1 MENLDSNLGNQD
13 LNPIPEAERTWTWL
27 DYTALWVGMAHN
39 IPTWLMAGGLIASGL
54 TWWQAILIIALGNFI
69 VLVPIVLNSHPGTKY
84 GIPFPIIVRASFG
97 IRGANIATIVRGAI
111 AAVWFGI
118 QVQIGGQALKLI
130 FIRLFPALDARFPSE
145 LLGQS
150 LLDWE
155 CFAVFLVL
163 NLWILLHGMA
173 ALRKFERWAA
183 PSVLVLAVILFGWA
197 WQKAGGL
204 GPVIS
209 APVKPP
215 SDFGHL
221 VLTSL
226 MSVVAFWATLS
237 LNASDF
243 TRFARSQRDQVI
255 GQALG
260 LPTTMIIFSL
270 LGVLTTSATAVIFGS
285 VIWDAVGL
293 IQKLPS
299 TWLVVVCLIAVVL
312 ATLSV
317 NVAANLVS
325 AAYDISNLA
334 PRKLSMWRGALIAA
348 VLGTVIMPWRLLAS
362 AHVYIFDWLGTVA
375 IALAPV
381 AGIIIADYW
390 LVRKCKLSVP
400 DLYKVDGAYKYTGG
414 FNPRAL
420 IAAALGVF
428 AAYSGMIFPPLHLLS
443 DLSWITGIL
452 VALLVYRLLMG
463 DLSGEEA
470 RDVVS
475 AAPVHEPA

>member
-1 MENLDSNLGNQD
+1 MELATSQESSLGNQD
-13 LNPIPEAERTWTWL
+13 LNPIPESERTWNWL

-39 IPTWLMAGGLIASGL
+39 VPTWLMAGGLIASGL
-54 TWWQAILIIALGNFI
+54 LWWQAIIIIALGNLI

-118 QVQIGGQALKLI
+118 QVQIGGQALKLLVT
-130 FIRLFPALDARFPSE
+130 RLIPSLDNPHPAQF
-145 LLGQS
+145 LGQGP
-150 LLDWE
+150 LDWV
-155 CFAVFLVL
+155 CFIVFLLL
-163 NLWILLHGMA
+163 NLWILMHGMS

-183 PSVLVLAVILFGWA
+183 PSVLILAAILFGWA

-204 GPVIS
+204 GPIVA
-209 APVKPP
+209 APAHAPPADLVK
-215 SDFGHL
+215 L

-255 GQALG
+255 GQVLG

-270 LGVLTTSATAVIFGS
+270 LGVLTVSATAVIFGS
-285 VIWDAVGL
+285 AVWDVVGL
-293 IQKLPS
+293 IQKLPG
-299 TWLVVVCLIAVVL
+299 TLMVVVCLIAVIL

-334 PRKLSMWRGALIAA
+334 PRKLNMWRGAVIAA
-348 VLGTVIMPWRLLAS
+348 ILGTVILPWRLLSS
-362 AHVYIFDWLGTVA
+362 AHVFIFDWLGTVG

-400 DLYKVDGAYKYTGG
+400 DLYKTDGIYRYSGG
-414 FNPRAL
+414 FNPKAL
-420 IAAALGVF
+420 VAAGLGELAVF
-428 AAYSGMIFPPLHLLS
+428 SGYQFPALHLLF
-443 DLSWITGIL
+443 DLGWVTGTVVSL
-452 VALLVYRLLMG
+452 VAYRLLMG
-463 DLSGEEA
+463 DQSGNLESLGG
-470 RDVVS
+470 RI
-475 AAPVHEPA
+475 